1 MVTHSPVG
9 ALPLACFITGD
20 ETLDTLINALEML
33 KSILPSTAFY
43 GNLEAGPKLFMS
55 DNNSE
60 IRDALQTVWPKA
72 TLLLCIFH
80 LLQQVW
86 RWLFERTHGISLNDR
101 PGKYNFIYYI

>member
-1 MVTHSPVG
+1 
-9 ALPLACFITGD
+9 
-20 ETLDTLINALEML
+20 ML

-43 GNLEAGPKLFMS
+43 GNLEAGPKVFMS

-60 IRDALQTVWPKA
+60 IRDALQTVWSKA

-86 RWLFERTHGISLNDR
+86 RGFLREHMAYHWVIVPVNIILYTIF
-101 PGKYNFIYYI
+101 